1 MGIDSTVG
9 IATRYRLDGPGIES
23 LVGGAR
29 FTASDQ
35 TAPGAHPASY
45 TIGTAYFPGL
55 KRPGRGIDHSPSSDE
70 VKERVELYIS
80 APPLWTFV
88 ACTRVNITFTFP
100 SYDRCSA
107 ADEITGF
114 LAVVEITNNYV
125 ERFTRLNVWAPSE
138 PSKSE
143 WHSPPATFKI
153 LVLTTRCI
161 YVPEFG
167 RVFLMLNYT
176 ENPHNTYIQS
186 SMVKEILVR
195 EV

>member
-80 APPLWTFV
+80 APPPLDL
-88 ACTRVNITFTFP
+88 RGL
-100 SYDRCSA
+100 YQ
-107 ADEITGF
+107 GKHH
-114 LAVVEITNNYV
+114 LYV
-125 ERFTRLNVWAPSE
+125 SIIRSMFS
-138 PSKSE
+138 
-143 WHSPPATFKI
+143 
-153 LVLTTRCI
+153 
-161 YVPEFG
+161 G
-167 RVFLMLNYT
+167 R
-176 ENPHNTYIQS
+176 
-186 SMVKEILVR
+186 
-195 EV
+195 